1 VRCSPF
7 VVSLSSALVALL
19 TACGGGGGG
28 GGGGGAAGD
37 PCDAQN
43 PCGDGQV
50 CDLTEPK
57 GAVCIDAEGDIDG
70 DGIPNAMD
78 KCQHMAGG
86 EFDEDGDGIGDECD
100 ACPIAKPPKVPETDG
115 DGVDAPC
122 DPNPT
127 KPGDKIVLFN
137 GFNGTAIPDG
147 WTASSA
153 AWTVVGGE
161 AIMTPTGGTLEQL
174 VAPIAGAGTQ
184 IAMLTAYRIDA
195 VTAGTQPQIGV
206 EGIVKL
212 PMGNQLYHCDSV
224 RTDIGDQLS
233 LDANGATGFMDFDQG
248 LFDAAGL
255 YTLAQNLQGA
265 SADCAVI
272 APKQSGAVSANRSGF
287 LPTQVGLEARGGK
300 TRFEYLLVVE
310 SSGQ

>member
-1 VRCSPF
+1 MRCPTF
-7 VVSLSSALVALL
+7 VVSLALAIAALP
-19 TACGGGGGG
+19 ACGGGGGG
-28 GGGGGAAGD
+28 GNANGD
-37 PCDAQN
+37 ACDAQT
-43 PCGDGQV
+43 PCGTGLV
-50 CDLTEPK
+50 CDLTDPR
-57 GAVCIDAEGDIDG
+57 GPVCIDAEGDLDG

-100 ACPIAKPPKVPETDG
+100 ACPIAKPPKTPETDG

-127 KPGDKIVLFN
+127 KPGDKIALFD
-137 GFNGTAIPDG
+137 GFNGTAIPTG

-161 AIMTPTGGTLEQL
+161 AIMTPAGGGLEQL
-174 VAPIAGAGTQ
+174 IAPIPLGASQ

-195 VTAGTQPQIGV
+195 VTAGAQPMIGL
-206 EGIVKL
+206 EGLVKL
-212 PMGNQLYHCDSV
+212 QMGDQLYHCDSV
-224 RTDIGDQLS
+224 RDDITGDQLS
-233 LDANGATGFMDFDQG
+233 IDASGATASMPFDQG
-248 LFDAAGL
+248 LFDPAGL
-255 YTLAQNLQGA
+255 YRLAENLQGG

-272 APKQSGAVSANRSGF
+272 TPKQSGAVNAPRSGF

-310 SSGQ
+310 SGGN